1 MRALWL
7 VGMMGSGKT
16 TVGETVVRR
25 LGLVFIDTDS
35 HIESENQRSIAV
47 IWETEGENA
56 FRDLESELL
65 VRLGSTGQD
74 CVVATGGGVV
84 LRPENIA
91 VMRETGTVV
100 WLTAEPG
107 ELAGRVSGSPSR
119 PLLRG
124 GQSEDRLREL
134 AAERE
139 AAYSQAAHYRVD
151 TSSRGIDEI
160 AREVMKLWNGS

>member
-74 CVVATGGGVV
+74 CVVATGG
-84 LRPENIA
+84 
-91 VMRETGTVV
+91 
-100 WLTAEPG
+100 
-107 ELAGRVSGSPSR
+107 AGRPRERFTKQAAAS
-119 PLLRG
+119 G

-139 AAYSQAAHYRVD
+139 AADSQAAHYRVD
-151 TSSRGIDEI
+151 TSSRGIDEK

>member
-84 LRPENIA
+84 LRPGNIA

-107 ELAGRVSGSPSR
+107 ELVGRVSGSPSR
-119 PLLRG
+119 PLLR
-124 GQSEDRLREL
+124 
-134 AAERE
+134 
-139 AAYSQAAHYRVD
+139 
-151 TSSRGIDEI
+151 
-160 AREVMKLWNGS
+160 EVKAKTGCVNWQPNGRQPIRKLPTTGSTPVPGA